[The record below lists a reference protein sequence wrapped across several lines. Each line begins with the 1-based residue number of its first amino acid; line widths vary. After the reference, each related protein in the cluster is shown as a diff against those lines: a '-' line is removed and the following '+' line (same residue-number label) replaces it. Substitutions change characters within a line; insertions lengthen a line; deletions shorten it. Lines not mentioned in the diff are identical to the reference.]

1 MFIAGKYKLTPVA
14 GTDGSDIQVAVDQ
27 YGNVKTAMVDGTSG
41 AAVSFGYVPVEITTK
56 TTTLVKSGAGMIGS
70 ITINT
75 LGTADTITVY
85 DALTA
90 TGTPTATIT
99 APLTVGLKFCE
110 GYLFLVGCTVVT
122 GGTTAGKYTVAVA

>member
-1 MFIAGKYKLTPVA
+1 MDGKYTSTARTIPNGESATVA
-14 GTDGSDIQVAVDQ
+14 ITSKAALQVALMDGST
-27 YGNVKTAMVDGTSG
+27 NS
-41 AAVSFGYVPVEITTK
+41 AVSFGFTPVEITTK
-56 TTTLVKSGAGMIGS
+56 TTTLVKSGPGMIGS
-70 ITINT
+70 VTINT
-75 LGTADTITVY
+75 LGSADTITVY

-110 GYLFLVGCTVVT
+110 GYLFSVGCTVVT

>member
-1 MFIAGKYKLTPVA
+1 MDGKYTSTARTVPNGESATVA
-14 GTDGSDIQVAVDQ
+14 ITSKAALQVAL
-27 YGNVKTAMVDGTSG
+27 MDGASG
-41 AAVSFGYVPVEITTK
+41 SAVAFGYVPVEITTK
-56 TTTLVKSGAGMIGS
+56 TTTLVKSGPGMIGS

-90 TGTPTATIT
+90 TGTPIATIA

-110 GYLFLVGCTVVT
+110 GYTFLVGCCVVT